1 MAASVCTVSDRKI
14 YRSTVSAPPFGPY
27 AERPVLFLAGHLVL
41 QGKRGDCGIAS
52 PVIDALC
59 GQNANRQ
66 SEHERGDE
74 DDDAFGPHGSPL
86 GF

>member
-1 MAASVCTVSDRKI
+1 
-14 YRSTVSAPPFGPY
+14 
-27 AERPVLFLAGHLVL
+27 VLFLADQLVL
-41 QGKRGDCGIAS
+41 QCKRGDCGIGT

-74 DDDAFGPHGSPL
+74 NDCVYGHHGSPL
-86 GF
+86 RLLAPFSLHGSVFNRRL